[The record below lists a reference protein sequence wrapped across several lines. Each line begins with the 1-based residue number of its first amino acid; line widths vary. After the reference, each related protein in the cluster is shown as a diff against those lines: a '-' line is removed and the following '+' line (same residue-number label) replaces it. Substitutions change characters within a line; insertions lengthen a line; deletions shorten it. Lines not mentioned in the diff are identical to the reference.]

1 MTTLH
6 TMSRKAIA
14 TPHAHTDHTDH
25 TARTIEASDAF
36 ATHQPRRSVDSGD
49 SDLNGRRASK
59 PAPRNLRRWWALF
72 AILPFV
78 TSVAGCG
85 LLAAPCRVV
94 SAGLKI
100 IPGVGGA
107 LATPTDACAAAID

>member
-1 MTTLH
+1 MTLLPP
-6 TMSRKAIA
+6 MPDPAIDA
-14 TPHAHTDHTDH
+14 SQIRPVTVDTPDSCALDVG
-25 TARTIEASDAF
+25 DA
-36 ATHQPRRSVDSGD
+36 P
-49 SDLNGRRASK
+49 LASK

-78 TSVAGCG
+78 TSVSGCG
-85 LLAAPCRVV
+85 LMAAPCRVA

-100 IPGVGGA
+100 IPGVGGV

>member
-1 MTTLH
+1 MTGVVRRFPSLF
-6 TMSRKAIA
+6 SGRL
-14 TPHAHTDHTDH
+14 
-25 TARTIEASDAF
+25 TIMNTVA
-36 ATHQPRRSVDSGD
+36 PMRRSPVTALPAPSGD
-49 SDLNGRRASK
+49 ANAMSK

-85 LLAAPCRVV
+85 LMAAPCRVA

-100 IPGVGGA
+100 VPGVGGV
-107 LATPTDACAAAID
+107 LAAPTDACAAVID

>member
-1 MTTLH
+1 MTLRPPMSHHTIDASRSRPATVDRQALRTPDVGDATL
-6 TMSRKAIA
+6 
-14 TPHAHTDHTDH
+14 
-25 TARTIEASDAF
+25 
-36 ATHQPRRSVDSGD
+36 
-49 SDLNGRRASK
+49 ASK

-78 TSVAGCG
+78 TSVSGCG
-85 LLAAPCRVV
+85 LMAAPCRVA

-100 IPGVGGA
+100 IPGVGGV

>member
-1 MTTLH
+1 MTLLPP
-6 TMSRKAIA
+6 MPDPAIDA
-14 TPHAHTDHTDH
+14 SPTRPITDDGAD
-25 TARTIEASDAF
+25 ARALDVGDAPL
-36 ATHQPRRSVDSGD
+36 T
-49 SDLNGRRASK
+49 SK

-78 TSVAGCG
+78 TSVSGCG
-85 LLAAPCRVV
+85 LMAAPCRVA

-100 IPGVGGA
+100 IPGVGGV

>member
-1 MTTLH
+1 MNTLSP
-6 TMSRKAIA
+6 MRRKAIA
-14 TPHAHTDHTDH
+14 TAHAADAVPTDEHDP
-25 TARTIEASDAF
+25 RTHHRTEDGAQSVSTPASR
-36 ATHQPRRSVDSGD
+36 HW
-49 SDLNGRRASK
+49 
-59 PAPRNLRRWWALF
+59 RRWWAVF

-85 LLAAPCRVV
+85 LLAAPCRVT

-100 IPGVGGA
+100 IPGVGGV

>member
-1 MTTLH
+1 M
-6 TMSRKAIA
+6 
-14 TPHAHTDHTDH
+14 
-25 TARTIEASDAF
+25 
-36 ATHQPRRSVDSGD
+36 
-49 SDLNGRRASK
+49 
-59 PAPRNLRRWWALF
+59 RRWWALF

>member
-1 MTTLH
+1 MTTLPPTGH
-6 TMSRKAIA
+6 QATAALRAHPVTADEHAPRASGTDDAKA
-14 TPHAHTDHTDH
+14 
-25 TARTIEASDAF
+25 
-36 ATHQPRRSVDSGD
+36 
-49 SDLNGRRASK
+49 ASK

-85 LLAAPCRVV
+85 LLAAPCRVT

-100 IPGVGGA
+100 IPGVGGV
-107 LATPTDACAAAID
+107 LAAPTDACAAAID

>member
-1 MTTLH
+1 MTTLQ
-6 TMSRKAIA
+6 TMRRKAIA
-14 TPHAHTDHTDH
+14 TPYAHTAHANET
-25 TARTIEASDAF
+25 SDAS
-36 ATHQPRRSVDSGD
+36 ARREPRRPVGSDD
-49 SDLNGRRASK
+49 SDLGGRRASK

-85 LLAAPCRVV
+85 LLAAPCRVA

-107 LATPTDACAAAID
+107 LATPTDACAAVID

>member
-1 MTTLH
+1 MTKLPPMGHQANAALRARPVTADEH
-6 TMSRKAIA
+6 D
-14 TPHAHTDHTDH
+14 PHARGND
-25 TARTIEASDAF
+25 DA
-36 ATHQPRRSVDSGD
+36 TT
-49 SDLNGRRASK
+49 ASK

-85 LLAAPCRVV
+85 LMAAPCRVT

-100 IPGVGGA
+100 IPGVGGV
-107 LATPTDACAAAID
+107 LAAPTDACAAAID